1 MPIERW
7 ERTTL
12 LGLSTLIFMIVA
24 GVTIAILAT
33 HLAGG
38 SNRPQLEG
46 DAQTAS
52 IFHRDFP
59 ETAIGPIIYPK
70 DRRTAFFLLQE
81 GRVGVVHG
89 IGNRFLTRQISP
101 SDIVSA
107 EAVGATDLKLRFRD
121 FTWPA
126 AEFSFAD
133 ETGRNTVCNW
143 FAGGRLQ

>member
-1 MPIERW
+1 M
-7 ERTTL
+7 

-33 HLAGG
+33 HFMGG
-38 SNRPQLEG
+38 SIRPQLEG

-81 GRVGVVHG
+81 GHDG
-89 IGNRFLTRQISP
+89 FLTFSKAMPVLYQARMPLTDRIKP
-101 SDIVSA
+101 PYKGLADL
-107 EAVGATDLKLRFRD
+107 AVKL
-121 FTWPA
+121 
-126 AEFSFAD
+126 FA
-133 ETGRNTVCNW
+133 R
-143 FAGGRLQ
+143 